1 MQVCATSNAG
11 REACSFLSLAFST
24 VSQTRLYRGR
34 LGLEFLEDYE
44 HVIGWSA
51 EKKGSAALQPELV
64 FIGSGDHGLEV
75 ALAQA
80 RSRPRVE
87 DVRKLWKARH
97 AGRPSP
103 VLLVV
108 THDSKAAICGPVGDN
123 PPVINDLGIDQVE
136 RLCSAALAEPN
147 RHSAVRFLVAMLD
160 GLHTTELLPG
170 VRNIGMLATHE
181 MRTGVLARADWEAS
195 CKRGKKLLPLKG
207 RQLVESLGFGVET
220 LSTTSSVLTINGSKR
235 VVAVFLDE
243 GEGFEDP
250 ASRFNGISPVSNAL
264 ALADREN
271 LPWVVFTR
279 GRQIRLYSARPD
291 IGVGRKG
298 RAETFLELNLALLPE
313 EAAGYLTLL
322 FGPDALADGGTF
334 EEILKAS
341 ADHAADLGKRLRER
355 VYFDAVPHL
364 AKAVASRMGK
374 ASDLAEA
381 DLEFAYEQTL
391 VILFRLLFVAYAED
405 KDLLPYRTNSR
416 YAHNSLKTL
425 SRHLSDLA
433 NNSDSIEFDPS
444 ATDLWDQVR
453 ALWRAVAEGHK
464 DWGVPAYNGGMF
476 SDQPEGNPAGRA
488 LAGIKLSNNEIG
500 PALLAL
506 LVSQSEENNFGPV
519 DFRSLSVREFGTL
532 YEGLLESRLSIASTD
547 LTLDKRGNYISVTRK
562 SQPVEVHEGEVYFH
576 NRSGTRKSSGSYFT
590 KPFAVD
596 HLLDHALEPAL
607 GRHIERLRAFYESGD
622 EAALAD
628 AFFDFRCADLAMGS
642 GHFLVAAIDRIEAR
656 LSAFLA
662 LNPVAPINAELERLR
677 SAALSA
683 LGDLADG
690 VEIEHASLLRR
701 QVARRCVYGLDL
713 NLIAVELARLAVWIH
728 TFVPGLPLSFLDHNL
743 VQGNSLTG
751 IATLEEALSVLDPV
765 ADTSKGQSLI
775 GQRVQAFLELA
786 SSALQRAARITEATR
801 AEVTATREAW
811 EEATAAIEPARRLF
825 DLVVGARVGDFDLP
839 VEVSEEAVVEH
850 DHLAHSEDLVSEL
863 QALHLPIAFPEVFLR
878 GQPGF
883 DCIIGNPPWDK
894 IRFEPQQFWVSR
906 EPGLNALSV
915 QNREAAINEL
925 RALRPVD
932 AQVEERERA
941 SRERLQGLVREAFE
955 WQGSGHYDFAKVFV
969 ERALKLLN
977 SRGALGYVLPR
988 PALTISGW
996 RALREVAL
1004 DGTRCTALQA
1014 RNSGEWL
1021 FDGVDGRTTV
1031 VLLTSE
1037 SAPGEESV
1045 GIHIWPEVHS
1055 EGELRRARLSRA
1067 VFLPKSEIQAF
1078 TENLAVPWFTSFQD
1092 VQVFDKMRSHA
1103 RLASDQGWIRGRSD
1117 SSRWDFS
1124 TSGRQG
1130 GLAAAKPKPDAWR
1143 VLMTRHVLRFGI
1155 NLAEPYRRFIND
1167 LEDLVQL
1174 DRGVIESK
1182 GKVLLDQTH
1191 PRIVYRFPARADDS
1205 RTLIAALL
1213 PEQGFLFSAGY
1224 AHGIVH
1230 ESQPT
1235 STETLALLAFFNSF
1249 SCDWWTRRFADRH
1262 VTAGIING
1270 LPLPDWSSAQIS
1282 EVAELA
1288 STLAARRGVTTMVG
1302 GTRIPLSESH
1312 QNLSDHELI
1321 ALIETVVSAG
1331 FTFTKVDLEVMLND
1345 FEPSAASCPTELR
1358 NLILDLAQ

>member
-1 MQVCATSNAG
+1 
-11 REACSFLSLAFST
+11 
-24 VSQTRLYRGR
+24 
-34 LGLEFLEDYE
+34 LEFLEDYE

-51 EKKGSAALQPELV
+51 EKKGPAALQPELV

-75 ALAQA
+75 ALAKSS
-80 RSRPRVE
+80 SRPRVE

-108 THDSKAAICGPVGDN
+108 THDSKAAICGPVGEN
-123 PPVINDLGIDQVE
+123 PPVISDLGIEQVE

-170 VRNIGMLATHE
+170 VRNMGMLATHE
-181 MRTGVLARADWEAS
+181 MRTGVPARPDWEAS
-195 CKRGKKLLPLKG
+195 CKRSKKLLPLKG

-250 ASRFNGISPVSNAL
+250 ASRFTGISPVSNAL
-264 ALADREN
+264 AMADREN
-271 LPWVVFTR
+271 LPWVVLTR
-279 GRQIRLYSARPD
+279 GHQIRLYSSRPD
-291 IGVGRKG
+291 VGVGRKG
-298 RAETFLELNLALLPE
+298 RAETYVELNLALLPE
-313 EAAGYLTLL
+313 EAAGYLSLL
-322 FGPDALADGGTF
+322 FSPEALTEGGSF
-334 EEILKAS
+334 EQILEAS
-341 ADHAADLGKRLRER
+341 ADHAADLGQRLRER
-355 VYFDAVPHL
+355 VYFDAVPQL

-374 ASDLAEA
+374 ASDLSEI

-433 NNSDSIEFDPS
+433 NKSTSVEFDPN
-444 ATDLWDQVR
+444 ATDLWEQVR
-453 ALWRAVAEGHK
+453 ALWHAVAEGHQ

-476 SDQPEGNPAGRA
+476 SDEGNPASQA
-488 LAGIKLSNNEIG
+488 LTEIKLANSEIG
-500 PALLAL
+500 PALVAL
-506 LVSQSEENNFGPV
+506 LVSQSEDDSFGPV
-519 DFRSLSVREFGTL
+519 DFR
-532 YEGLLESRLSIASTD
+532 RLSIASTD
-547 LTLDKRGNYISVTRK
+547 LTLDNRGNYIAVTRK
-562 SQPVEVHEGEVYFH
+562 SQRIEVAEGDVYFH
-576 NRSGTRKSSGSYFT
+576 NRSGTRKASGSYFT
-590 KPFAVD
+590 KPFAVE
-596 HLLDHALEPAL
+596 HLLDYALEPAL
-607 GRHIERLRAFYESGD
+607 DRHIKRLSSLYEASD
-622 EAALAD
+622 EAALAE

-656 LSAFLA
+656 LSAFIA
-662 LNPVAPINAELERLR
+662 LHPVAPINAELERLR
-677 SAALSA
+677 SAALEA

-690 VEIEHASLLRR
+690 VEIEHSSLLRR
-701 QVARRCVYGLDL
+701 QVARRCVYGIDL
-713 NLIAVELARLAVWIH
+713 NLMAVELARLAVWIH

-751 IATLEEALSVLDPV
+751 IATLEEAQVVLDPV
-765 ADTSKGQSLI
+765 SDTAKGESLI
-775 GQRVQAFLELA
+775 GQRIREFLEGA
-786 SSALQRAARITEATR
+786 SSALHRAARITEATR
-801 AEVTATREAW
+801 SEVSATREAW
-811 EEATAAIEPARRLF
+811 EEASAAIEPARRLF
-825 DLVVGARVGDFDLP
+825 DLVTGARVESFDLP
-839 VEVSEEAVVEH
+839 VEVSEDSVTKH
-850 DHLAHSEDLVSEL
+850 PHLAEAEALAKDL

-878 GQPGF
+878 EKSGF

-932 AQVEERERA
+932 AEVEERERA

-969 ERALKLLN
+969 ERALKLR
-977 SRGALGYVLPR
+977 SPQGALGYVLPR

-996 RALREVAL
+996 RALREVILFEA
-1004 DGTRCTALQA
+1004 RCTALQA

-1021 FDGVDGRTTV
+1021 FDGVDARTTV
-1031 VLLTSE
+1031 VLLTTETASPDA
-1037 SAPGEESV
+1037 S

-1055 EGELRRARLSRA
+1055 ESDLRRVELGRA
-1067 VFLPKSEIQAF
+1067 VLLTTPEVEAF
-1078 TENLAVPWFTSFQD
+1078 TEGLSIPWFNSFRD
-1092 VQVFDKMRSHA
+1092 VEVFDKMRTHP
-1103 RLASDQGWIRGRSD
+1103 RLASGAGWISGKSD

-1130 GLAAAKPKPDAWR
+1130 RLAAAKPKPGAWR

-1167 LEDLVQL
+1167 LDELVNL
-1174 DRGVIESK
+1174 DRGVIKTK
-1182 GKVLLDQTH
+1182 GKVVLDEMH
-1191 PRIVYRFPARADDS
+1191 PTIVYRFPARNDDS
-1205 RTLIAALL
+1205 RTLIAGLL

-1224 AHGIVH
+1224 AHGIAH
-1230 ESQPT
+1230 QEQP
-1235 STETLALLAFFNSF
+1235 SPTEALALLAFLNSF
-1249 SCDWWTRRFADRH
+1249 ACDWWTRRFADRH

-1270 LPLPDWSSAQIS
+1270 LPLPNWSDDQIDL
-1282 EVAELA
+1282 AAGLA
-1288 STLAARRGVTTMVG
+1288 STMASRRGVTAMVG
-1302 GTRIPLSESH
+1302 GTRIPLTEEH
-1312 QNLSDHELI
+1312 TDLSDTDVQSRIE
-1321 ALIETVVSAG
+1321 ALVAEG
-1331 FTFTKVDLEVMLND
+1331 FGFGQSELEVILDD
-1345 FEPSAASCPTELR
+1345 FEPTPASCPPEVRNSILEELS
-1358 NLILDLAQ
+1358 DGG